1 VNSLKTDLRQ
11 VLFTSL
17 SCLLHFHQHQ
27 GSSTP
32 TLTSD
37 FFSPKTSK
45 VHLDQRPAEVQA
57 ALENIDLM
65 ALEDIDLGNP
75 DAVRFETRG
84 MLGVS
89 VRSLPPKYA
98 VKLTIPER
106 YRGL

>member
-1 VNSLKTDLRQ
+1 
-11 VLFTSL
+11 
-17 SCLLHFHQHQ
+17 
-27 GSSTP
+27 
-32 TLTSD
+32 
-37 FFSPKTSK
+37 
-45 VHLDQRPAEVQA
+45 
-57 ALENIDLM
+57 M